1 MIDEST
7 ALLTETENSTMQGDQ
22 KNNRED
28 EEDSELSMYDRANN
42 QRREEPLNERY
53 YLRAYVKD

>member
-42 QRREEPLNERY
+42 
-53 YLRAYVKD
+53 